1 MIAFGNDAATQRL
14 SEHVSRRVLAHCGG
28 MMLVEFR
35 FRKGGVGQ
43 PHRHA
48 EHEQIGYILEGVFEV
63 ISGDETKVLRA
74 GDCYYAGINELHG
87 VVALEDGRILDAFT
101 PVRQDFL

>member
-1 MIAFGNDAATQRL
+1 MIAFGKDAPTQQL
-14 SEHVSRRVLAHCGG
+14 SEKVTRRVLAHNGA

-35 FRKGGVGQ
+35 FKKGGIGQ

-48 EHEQIGYILEGVFEV
+48 HHEQIGYILSGVFEV

-74 GDCYYAGINELHG
+74 GDCYYAGFNELHG
-87 VVALEDGRILDAFT
+87 VVALEDGIILDAFT
-101 PVRQDFL
+101 PIRQDFL